1 MQNSLEFA
9 HSISAQDLRVL
20 GINEVAYIKPQ
31 EADDGQEFYT
41 IHAADGTEMA
51 RVLKR
56 EVAIV
61 TVRQNDMEPVSLH

>member
-1 MQNSLEFA
+1 MQHSLEFA
-9 HSISAQDLRVL
+9 HSISVQDLRIL

-31 EADDGQEFYT
+31 ELDGQDFYT

>member
-1 MQNSLEFA
+1 MQNTLEFA
-9 HSISAQDLRVL
+9 HSISVQDLRVL

-31 EADDGQEFYT
+31 EADGQEFYT
-41 IHAADGTEMA
+41 IHAADGTEVA

-56 EVAIV
+56 EVAEV

>member
-1 MQNSLEFA
+1 MRHSLEFA
-9 HSISAQDLRVL
+9 HSISVQDLRVL

-31 EADDGQEFYT
+31 EVDGQDFYT

-56 EVAIV
+56 DVAIV

>member
-1 MQNSLEFA
+1 MRHSLEFA
-9 HSISAQDLRVL
+9 HSISVQDLRVL

-31 EADDGQEFYT
+31 ELDGQEFYT

-56 EVAIV
+56 EIAIV